1 MVVVV
6 GWGTSLPHGPR
17 PHVSRYFWIGNF
29 FFPDSKISTST
40 RIRIQIKFARPLVS
54 RTRIQIHSSIQDSSG
69 NIGNRASVVKRAK
82 FTSCSA
88 LRECHLE
95 YSIHGKEL
103 DSILLRHRIKK
114 YPDLASTRFR
124 IQSVFKNFH
133 SGEQIQKVAD
143 SYAGFTGYVWTE
155 PASGKKKL
163 RIRKYPD
170 TCGRGIGILKHF
182 QAFFPVELSDF
193 LAPVKSPET
202 VEGDSFQHLDLVLF

>member
-17 PHVSRYFWIGNF
+17 PHVSRYFWIRNF

-69 NIGNRASVVKRAK
+69 NIGNRTSVVKRAK
-82 FTSCSA
+82 FTSCST
-88 LRECHLE
+88 LRGCHLE

-114 YPDLASTRFR
+114 IPGFSLHTIPDSKR
-124 IQSVFKNFH
+124 IQKFPLWRADSKSCGFVCRIHWIRVDRTRIRK
-133 SGEQIQKVAD
+133 EKVAD
-143 SYAGFTGYVWTE
+143 Q
-155 PASGKKKL
+155 
-163 RIRKYPD
+163 KYPD
-170 TCGRGIGILKHF
+170 TCGRGIGILTHF

-193 LAPVKSPET
+193 LAPVKSPKT